1 MQWLSLTILAFTGG
15 CIFFQDIKTRTVTWF
30 LFPLIAITGI
40 LYSVYYSEPLNILFK
55 NSLINTI
62 FLLIQ
67 FLLLKAVYFL
77 KNGSNKQLIDKS
89 IGSGDIHFLI
99 ACSFF
104 FSPVNFILFYCMS
117 LVFTLLNHLIFKS
130 VRIKKEKLYE
140 TVPMAGFQ
148 AVFLFV
154 YVLINV
160 IGNNNLTADEWIMSY
175 LTKT

>member
-15 CIFFQDIKTRTVTWF
+15 CIFYQDIKTRTVTWF

-40 LYSVYYSEPLNILFK
+40 LYSAYNSESLNVFFK
-55 NSLINTI
+55 NLLINTI

-77 KNGSNKQLIDKS
+77 KNGSNNQLIDKS
-89 IGSGDIHFLI
+89 IGSGDILFLI

-117 LVFTLLNHLIFKS
+117 LVFVLLNHVVFKTI
-130 VRIKKEKLYE
+130 RIKNEKFYE

-148 AVFLFV
+148 AIFLFV
-154 YVLINV
+154 YILINV
-160 IGNNNLTADEWIMSY
+160 ILNNNLTTDDRIISGF
-175 LTKT
+175 TN